1 MKKGEIVTNRTEH
14 TIEAKQVK
22 LEISSRNEV
31 VLHSPLGGNV
41 RFADLFKS
49 MGVVGYTVDINIS
62 VKEVNDNG

>member
-1 MKKGEIVTNRTEH
+1 MNKGEIVTNKTEH

-49 MGVVGYTVDINIS
+49 MGVVGRTVDINIS